1 MKQDVFPV
9 GQGARKRRSQWLAFG
24 IFKLLS
30 YSIVLILFAILGF
43 IIYKGAGVI
52 SWEFL
57 TTAPR
62 KFGVKHLGHVYDGW
76 RYMAGHC
83 RYFLSDGG
91 QCAVRFSGGGNE
103 WHLYERVCA
112 ERQAGALYPD
122 DDQ

>member
-1 MKQDVFPV
+1 MKQDVFPAR
-9 GQGARKRRSQWLAFG
+9 QGARKRRSQWLAFG

-43 IIYKGAGVI
+43 IIYKGIGVI

-57 TTAPR
+57 TTAP
-62 KFGVKHLGHVYDGW
+62 
-76 RYMAGHC
+76 
-83 RYFLSDGG
+83 SDGMT
-91 QCAVRFSGGGNE
+91 GGGIWPAIVGTFYLMVGSALFAFPVGDE

-112 ERQAGALYPD
+112 ERQAGPLYPD

>member
-43 IIYKGAGVI
+43 IIYKGIGVI

-57 TTAPR
+57 TTAPS
-62 KFGVKHLGHVYDGW
+62 DGMTL

-91 QCAVRFSGGGNE
+91 QCAVRISGGSDE

-112 ERQAGALYPD
+112 ERQAGPLYPD

>member
-1 MKQDVFPV
+1 MKQDVFPAR
-9 GQGARKRRSQWLAFG
+9 QGARKRRSQWLAFG

-43 IIYKGAGVI
+43 IIYKGIGVI

-57 TTAPR
+57 TTAPS
-62 KFGVKHLGHVYDGW
+62 DG
-76 RYMAGHC
+76 MTGG
-83 RYFLSDGG
+83 GG
-91 QCAVRFSGGGNE
+91 QCAVRISGGSDE

-112 ERQAGALYPD
+112 ERQAGPLYPD

>member
-43 IIYKGAGVI
+43 IIYKGIGVI

-57 TTAPR
+57 TTAPSD
-62 KFGVKHLGHVYDGW
+62 GMTGGGIWPANEGTLYPKHY
-76 RYMAGHC
+76 RYMTSC
-83 RYFLSDGG
+83 E
-91 QCAVRFSGGGNE
+91 VRS
-103 WHLYERVCA
+103 HLFCPH
-112 ERQAGALYPD
+112 LF
-122 DDQ
+122 

>member
-43 IIYKGAGVI
+43 IIYKGIGVI

-57 TTAPR
+57 TTAP
-62 KFGVKHLGHVYDGW
+62 
-76 RYMAGHC
+76 
-83 RYFLSDGG
+83 SDGMTG
-91 QCAVRFSGGGNE
+91 GGIWPAIVGTFYLMGISNRTSWNTSRFSIFMYWTMFNLFIFN
-103 WHLYERVCA
+103 WTMSIHNIMSFIN
-112 ERQAGALYPD
+112 
-122 DDQ
+122 

>member
-43 IIYKGAGVI
+43 IIYKGIGVI

-57 TTAPR
+57 TTAP
-62 KFGVKHLGHVYDGW
+62 
-76 RYMAGHC
+76 
-83 RYFLSDGG
+83 SDGMT
-91 QCAVRFSGGGNE
+91 GGRSE
-103 WHLYERVCA
+103 ERRVGKEC
-112 ERQAGALYPD
+112 RL
-122 DDQ
+122 

>member
-43 IIYKGAGVI
+43 IIYKGIGVI

-57 TTAPR
+57 TFAPACTANE
-62 KFGVKHLGHVYDGW
+62 
-76 RYMAGHC
+76 A
-83 RYFLSDGG
+83 
-91 QCAVRFSGGGNE
+91 AV
-103 WHLYERVCA
+103 
-112 ERQAGALYPD
+112 
-122 DDQ
+122 